1 MLLDRP
7 LLVLD
12 EAYASVDS
20 KYDIIMNKVVSE
32 FVSGI
37 LGPVSSRR
45 RTLLVIAHRLTHVL
59 ALDQVILSYAYLE
72 RLFSLFRYVSND
84 SLFFMLK

>member
-12 EAYASVDS
+12 EAYASVDGETET
-20 KYDIIMNKVVSE
+20 IMDKVVSE

-45 RTLLVIAHRLTHVL
+45 RTLLVIAHRLTHVF
-59 ALDQVILSYAYLE
+59 ALDQVILSYAKDK
-72 RLFSLFRYVSND
+72 LFRLPAFRHN
-84 SLFFMLK
+84 